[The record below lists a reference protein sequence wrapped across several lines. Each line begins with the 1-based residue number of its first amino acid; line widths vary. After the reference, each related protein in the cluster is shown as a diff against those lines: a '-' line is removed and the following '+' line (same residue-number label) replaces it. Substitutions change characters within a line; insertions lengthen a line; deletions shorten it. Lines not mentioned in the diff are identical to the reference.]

1 LTRVLVLIVALCGGA
16 SVAAASAT
24 VSPSTA
30 IADAIVRRL
39 GAGAAVSVINV
50 ETTVRDEAGLT
61 AEPEVTARFAKPSRF
76 VLSARGTRRGLA
88 VAIVMAR
95 AAVPRAARAIARDE
109 AIGPEAVRFTVTEVP
124 AIPIRPLL
132 GEQEIVGLAARRD
145 IVAGEPLTA
154 ALVRLAPVVRSG
166 DEIDVTVRIGRV
178 RVTGTGRAS
187 GSGRVGDLIRVVQ
200 PHAKGTL
207 TGRITGPGA
216 VEVVE

>member
-1 LTRVLVLIVALCGGA
+1 MTRGLVLAVALCA
-16 SVAAASAT
+16 TAVVAAAPVA

-30 IADAIVRRL
+30 IAEAIVRRL
-39 GAGAAVSVINV
+39 GTAAAVSVINV
-50 ETTVRDEAGLT
+50 ETSVKNEPGLT

-76 VLSARGTRRGLA
+76 VLSAHGVRRGLA

-95 AAVPRAARAIARDE
+95 AALPRAARAIARDE
-109 AIGPEAVRFTVTEVP
+109 TIGREAVRFTVTELP

-132 GEQEIVGLAARRD
+132 GEEDLVGVEARRD

-166 DEIDVTVRIGRV
+166 DEVEVTVRIGPV
-178 RVTGTGRAS
+178 HVTGMGRAS
-187 GSGRVGDLIRVVQ
+187 GSGQVGDLVRVMQ
-200 PHAKGTL
+200 SNSRKML

>member
-1 LTRVLVLIVALCGGA
+1 MTRVLVAVALC
-16 SVAAASAT
+16 AAASAAAAPAT

-30 IADAIVRRL
+30 IAEAIVRRL

-50 ETTVRDEAGLT
+50 ETTVKDEAGLT

-76 VLSARGTRRGLA
+76 VLSAHGARRGLA

-95 AAVPRAARAIARDE
+95 APVPRAARAIARDE
-109 AIGPEAVRFTVTEVP
+109 AIGLDAVRFTVSELP

-132 GEQEIVGLAARRD
+132 SEQDLVGTTARRN

-154 ALVRLAPVVRSG
+154 ALVRLAPLVRSG
-166 DEIDVTVRIGRV
+166 DEIDVTVRIGGV
-178 RVTGTGRAS
+178 KVTGTGRAS
-187 GSGRVGDLIRVVQ
+187 GSGRVGDLIHVMQ
-200 PHAKGTL
+200 PNTKQTL

>member
-1 LTRVLVLIVALCGGA
+1 VLVAVALC
-16 SVAAASAT
+16 AAASAAAAPAT

-50 ETTVRDEAGLT
+50 ETTVKDEAGLT
-61 AEPEVTARFAKPSRF
+61 AEPEATARFAKPSRF
-76 VLSARGTRRGLA
+76 VLSAHGARRGLA

-95 AAVPRAARAIARDE
+95 APVPRAARAIARDE
-109 AIGPEAVRFTVTEVP
+109 AIGLDAVRFTVGELP

-132 GEQEIVGLAARRD
+132 AEQDLVGTAARRN

-154 ALVRLAPVVRSG
+154 ALVRLAPLVRSG
-166 DEIDVTVRIGRV
+166 DEIDVTVRIGGV
-178 RVTGTGRAS
+178 KVTGTGRAS
-187 GSGRVGDLIRVVQ
+187 GSGRVGDLIRVMQ
-200 PHAKGTL
+200 PNTKQTL